1 MLQPLQQPQEAAHL
15 PPVRDGKPGPDPT
28 ERSRA
33 SVHRAGDPG
42 GPPGFAGEVDRNA
55 RRGTGRAS
63 AVLPRA
69 ASARAPPPPPRLA
82 AVGAQ
87 CELDE
92 REWRLTVSLLRPL
105 VPASLRRRPGGMSA
119 PRMTRP
125 HGRDF
130 GCGKVVDPLCCSP
143 GTSSPSTTLA
153 EPCPGKHLSRLRLRA
168 MSVPSGLSSPRP
180 GSLRTLRAR
189 PPRPQ
194 YTVLMLLLKSSN
206 HRKML
211 TSAAHRRLLAPT
223 YSLLLPAHRERACMW
238 PALM

>member
-1 MLQPLQQPQEAAHL
+1 MRCPAMLQPLQQPQEAAHL

-42 GPPGFAGEVDRNA
+42 GPPGFAGEVDRDCGEGDGPGVSGA
-55 RRGTGRAS
+55 
-63 AVLPRA
+63 P
-69 ASARAPPPPPRLA
+69 ASARAPPPPPRLE

-92 REWRLTVSLLRPL
+92 REWPLTVSLLRPL

-119 PRMTRP
+119 PRMGRP

-153 EPCPGKHLSRLRLRA
+153 EPCPGKHLSRLRL
-168 MSVPSGLSSPRP
+168 
-180 GSLRTLRAR
+180 
-189 PPRPQ
+189 
-194 YTVLMLLLKSSN
+194 
-206 HRKML
+206 
-211 TSAAHRRLLAPT
+211 
-223 YSLLLPAHRERACMW
+223 
-238 PALM
+238 